1 MLPGGRSLFRRI
13 LRSTPLLCL
22 SALLVSA
29 CGDDGQMV
37 EPTGD
42 PAAASVAM
50 SQGSAAIP
58 GSYIVVFKQDVT
70 DVPGLARQL
79 VGGHG
84 GTLRFTY
91 TAALKGFA
99 AELPEQALEALRRN
113 PKVAYV
119 EADQTVEL
127 FGTEPAPPSWGLDRV
142 DQRALPLDATYG
154 YGNTGAGVHVYIID
168 TGIRSTH
175 ADFGGRVVPA
185 FNSAKGKSTSED
197 CHGHGTH
204 VAGTV
209 GGSSYGLAKG
219 VTLYAV
225 RVLDCYGGGTSST
238 VIAGIDWVTANRV
251 LPAVA
256 NMSLGGLYDQS
267 LNDAVEGSIRA
278 GVVYAIAAGNSK
290 VDACI
295 ISPASAP
302 NAITV
307 GATNM
312 LDEQA
317 SYSDFGP
324 CVDLYAPG
332 SAIKSDWNT
341 SDTASAVL
349 SGTSMAS
356 PHAAGAAALYLQAHP
371 LDSPATVAAALAASA
386 TQGLITKIGAG
397 SPNRLLF
404 TGDATTAQPSSGGTG
419 GGGSSGPCKQRWQKG
434 CK

>member
-1 MLPGGRSLFRRI
+1 MLPGGRSLLCRI
-13 LRSTPLLCL
+13 FAVTPLVCF
-22 SALLVSA
+22 SALTISA
-29 CGDDGQMV
+29 CRDGGELV

-50 SQGSAAIP
+50 SQSSAAIP

-79 VGGHG
+79 VSGHG
-84 GTLRFTY
+84 GTLRLTY

-99 AELPEQALEALRRN
+99 ADLPEQALEALRRN

-119 EADQTVEL
+119 EADQTVDI
-127 FGTEPAPPSWGLDRV
+127 FGTELAPSWGLDRV
-142 DQRALPLDATYG
+142 DQRALPLDASYSYG
-154 YGNTGAGVHVYIID
+154 STGAGVHVYIID

-185 FNSAKGKSTSED
+185 FNSAKGKTTSED

-209 GGSSYGLAKG
+209 GGSTYGLAKA

-238 VIAGIDWVTANRV
+238 VIAGIDWVTANRN

-256 NMSLGGLYDQS
+256 NMSLGGTYDQA

-278 GVVYAIAAGNSK
+278 GVVYTIAAGNSK

-302 NAITV
+302 NAITL
-307 GATNM
+307 GASNM
-312 LDEQA
+312 VDEQA

-341 SDTASAVL
+341 SDTASTVL

-371 LDSPATVAAALAASA
+371 LDSPATVAATLAATS

-404 TGDATTAQPSSGGTG
+404 TGDAATAQPGSGGDAG
-419 GGGSSGPCKQRWQKG
+419 GKSGPCKQRWQKG
-434 CK
+434 CQ